1 MARRYA
7 RDNRGRFASKG
18 TGATA
23 RGGRLKTAGGSKRQ
37 TQTMQA
43 SAAPRAGAIRGKV
56 KRDPNAASRVEQSG
70 AKAKSTSRKDQL
82 TQGAQRRRAQADKID
97 ARVAS
102 LETQYRSKD
111 SAFYTQGVKTAER
124 DRMHGKMQQA
134 AKLREESAALRQKA
148 SNADR
153 MASKIKAPA
162 PTKSSN
168 NPRMQRAIQNETA
181 GSTSFRRNPKGYQK
195 RITALTAQKIYE
207 TGDITAGL
215 SVANMA
221 GKGFRLPRSQRKP
234 AAAAAAKPRAR
245 KVDLS
250 QGAFES
256 RASATEKR
264 ARAAERAVQGL
275 DRSNPQNRR
284 AFNRADALRS
294 AADSYSSLARR
305 GRTGDLPASA
315 LFQGRFRGS
324 TAPKLTRSQKA
335 AATRQANKDRKLA
348 EQIKAMERARRR

>member
-7 RDNRGRFASKG
+7 RDNRGRFAPKG

-23 RGGRLKTAGGSKRQ
+23 RGGRLKTAGGNKRQ

-43 SAAPRAGAIRGKV
+43 SAAPKGTISKPAGLKPGAIKPKV
-56 KRDPNAASRVEQSG
+56 SSARQEATDRLKIKTETRRKLRTDRASVVPAKPSGPKTMKAARPQSTVAKPRTKGNTKAQVASRVERKAAANRANLAAITRAERTG
-70 AKAKSTSRKDQL
+70 AG
-82 TQGAQRRRAQADKID
+82 QGRQYERALKRQMTLDRAQNFLQTGKLPGRDNSIAAQRKMRQAKDRLAATNAARA
-97 ARVAS
+97 
-102 LETQYRSKD
+102 
-111 SAFYTQGVKTAER
+111 
-124 DRMHGKMQQA
+124 
-134 AKLREESAALRQKA
+134 
-148 SNADR
+148 
-153 MASKIKAPA
+153 
-162 PTKSSN
+162 
-168 NPRMQRAIQNETA
+168 
-181 GSTSFRRNPKGYQK
+181 
-195 RITALTAQKIYE
+195 
-207 TGDITAGL
+207 
-215 SVANMA
+215 
-221 GKGFRLPRSQRKP
+221 